1 MVSICPVCRKEFEIL
16 HPPLWRYKIN
26 NEYVCSWSCLRKGED
41 KGVETTKREVP
52 QTAKDEAV
60 RIAIE
65 GGDPIEYLGK
75 YSINPRGMWTY
86 IRSVLKDKDPET
98 FAKIPNLRKQPPKK
112 ALRKEEAPKRPRKKK
127 VTVTRV
133 NSQPAVDYKKEM
145 NRTLPVEMVQ
155 DMNGIRVG
163 PEKPD
168 QGIQILRVRSV
179 KTGIDYYLSD
189 DQERMVMES
198 GGDLFNVHIGDLPD
212 FLNELPPICRHL
224 GVKV

>member
-26 NEYVCSWSCLRKGED
+26 NEYVCSWSCLRKGEN
-41 KGVETTKREVP
+41 KGVETVKREVP

-75 YSINPRGMWTY
+75 YSVNPRGMWTY

-112 ALRKEEAPKRPRKKK
+112 VLRKEEAPKRPRKKPAK
-127 VTVTRV
+127 VPKPPEEKPQPRPEPKKPVPELVLDV
-133 NSQPAVDYKKEM
+133 NG
-145 NRTLPVEMVQ
+145 L
-155 DMNGIRVG
+155 RVG
-163 PEKPD
+163 LKREPELK
-168 QGIQILRVRSV
+168 IMRVRSV
-179 KTGIDYYLSD
+179 KTGVDYFLSD
-189 DQERMVMES
+189 DQERMCLDS
-198 GGDLFNVHIGDLPD
+198 GAYVFEMSVEKLPD
-212 FLNELPPICRHL
+212 WLNELPPICRQL

>member
-26 NEYVCSWSCLRKGED
+26 NEYVCSWSCLRKGEN

-112 ALRKEEAPKRPRKKK
+112 ALRKEEAPKRPRKKTAEK
-127 VTVTRV
+127 PQPRPETKKPVPELVLDV
-133 NSQPAVDYKKEM
+133 NG
-145 NRTLPVEMVQ
+145 L
-155 DMNGIRVG
+155 RVG
-163 PEKPD
+163 MKREPELK
-168 QGIQILRVRSV
+168 ILRVRSV
-179 KTGIDYYLSD
+179 KTGVEYYLSD
-189 DQERMVMES
+189 DQERMLMDS
-198 GGDLFNVHIGDLPD
+198 GPYVFEMSVEKLPD
-212 FLNELPPICRHL
+212 WLNELPPICRHL

>member
-26 NEYVCSWSCLRKGED
+26 NEYLCSWGCLRKGEN

-133 NSQPAVDYKKEM
+133 NSQPAVDYEKEM

-179 KTGIDYYLSD
+179 KTGIDYYLSE

>member
-26 NEYVCSWSCLRKGED
+26 NEYVCSWGCLRKGED

-112 ALRKEEAPKRPRKKK
+112 VQRKEEAPKRPRKKK
-127 VTVTRV
+127 VTVTGV
-133 NSQPAVDYKKEM
+133 NSQPAVDYEKAQNME
-145 NRTLPVEMVQ
+145 LPAEMVQ
-155 DMNGIRVG
+155 DVNGIRIG
-163 PEKPD
+163 PEKQD
-168 QGIQILRVRSV
+168 AGIQIMRVRSV
-179 KTGIDYYLSD
+179 KTGIDYYLND
-189 DQERMVMES
+189 EQERMIMEKGANIFIMS
-198 GGDLFNVHIGDLPD
+198 VEQLPD

>member
-26 NEYVCSWSCLRKGED
+26 NEYVCSWGCRRKGED

-75 YSINPRGMWTY
+75 YSVNPRGMWTY

-112 ALRKEEAPKRPRKKK
+112 ALRKEEAPKRPRKKPAK
-127 VTVTRV
+127 VPKPPEEKP
-133 NSQPAVDYKKEM
+133 QPRPETKK
-145 NRTLPVEMVQ
+145 PVPELVL
-155 DMNGIRVG
+155 
-163 PEKPD
+163 EKPD
-168 QGIQILRVRSV
+168 TGIQILRVRSV
-179 KTGIDYYLSD
+179 KTGVDYYLSN
-189 DQERMVMES
+189 DQELMFLDS
-198 GGDLFNVHIGDLPD
+198 GACVFEMSVEKLPD
-212 FLNELPPICRHL
+212 WLNELPPICRQL

>member
-112 ALRKEEAPKRPRKKK
+112 ALRKEEAPKRSRKKPAK
-127 VTVTRV
+127 VPKPPEEKP
-133 NSQPAVDYKKEM
+133 QPRPEQKK
-145 NRTLPVEMVQ
+145 PVPELVL
-155 DMNGIRVG
+155 DANGLRVG
-163 PEKPD
+163 LKREPELK
-168 QGIQILRVRSV
+168 ILRVRSV
-179 KTGIDYYLSD
+179 KTDVEYYLSD
-189 DQERMVMES
+189 DQERMFMDS
-198 GGDLFNVHIGDLPD
+198 GPYVFEMSVEKLPD
-212 FLNELPPICRHL
+212 WLNELPPICRHL

>member
-26 NEYVCSWSCLRKGED
+26 NEYVCSWSCLRKGEN

-75 YSINPRGMWTY
+75 YSVNPRGMWTY

-112 ALRKEEAPKRPRKKK
+112 ALRKEEAPKRPRKKPEK
-127 VTVTRV
+127 VPKPPEEKPQPRPEPKKQVPELVLDV
-133 NSQPAVDYKKEM
+133 NG
-145 NRTLPVEMVQ
+145 L
-155 DMNGIRVG
+155 RVG
-163 PEKPD
+163 LKREPEL
-168 QGIQILRVRSV
+168 QIMRVRSV
-179 KTGIDYYLSD
+179 KTGADYFLSD
-189 DQERMVMES
+189 DQERMCLDS
-198 GGDLFNVHIGDLPD
+198 GAYVFEMSVEKLPD
-212 FLNELPPICRHL
+212 WLNELLPICRQL

>member
-1 MVSICPVCRKEFEIL
+1 M
-16 HPPLWRYKIN
+16 
-26 NEYVCSWSCLRKGED
+26 
-41 KGVETTKREVP
+41 ETTKREVP

>member
-26 NEYVCSWSCLRKGED
+26 NEYVCSWGCMRKGED

-75 YSINPRGMWTY
+75 YSVNPRGMWTY

-112 ALRKEEAPKRPRKKK
+112 ALRKEEAPKRPRKKPAK
-127 VTVTRV
+127 VPKLPEEKP
-133 NSQPAVDYKKEM
+133 QPRPEPKK
-145 NRTLPVEMVQ
+145 PVPELVL
-155 DMNGIRVG
+155 DENGLRVG
-163 PEKPD
+163 LKREPEL
-168 QGIQILRVRSV
+168 QIMRVRSV
-179 KTGIDYYLSD
+179 KTGIDYYLND
-189 DQERMVMES
+189 EQERMIMEKGANIFIMS
-198 GGDLFNVHIGDLPD
+198 VEQLPD
-212 FLNELPPICRHL
+212 FLNELPPICRQL
-224 GVKV
+224 GVDI

>member
-16 HPPLWRYKIN
+16 HPPLWRYKRN
-26 NEYVCSWSCLRKGED
+26 SEYVCSWGCLRKAEN
-41 KGVETTKREVP
+41 KGVEPMKREVP
-52 QTAKDEAV
+52 KEAKDEAV

-86 IRSVLKDKDPET
+86 IRGVLKDKDPET
-98 FAKIPNLRKQPPKK
+98 FAKIPNLRANPPKK
-112 ALRKEEAPKRPRKKK
+112 VQRKEEAPKRPRKKPAEVPK
-127 VTVTRV
+127 PPAEKP
-133 NSQPAVDYKKEM
+133 QPRPEPKK
-145 NRTLPVEMVQ
+145 PVPELVL
-155 DMNGIRVG
+155 DENGLRVG
-163 PEKPD
+163 LKREPEL
-168 QGIQILRVRSV
+168 QILRVRSV